1 VNTRERIEEQALLL
15 FSRQGFHETSVQ
27 EIAEAAEVN
36 EGTIFRLFNSKKDLF
51 REVIQKYASTA
62 NINLMDL
69 QLSLSMED
77 IRSDLRRMAHEYFQI
92 YFDKIHI
99 IRLSV
104 AGMIQFEELREFGY
118 LIIPSLEEHFKGY
131 LAEMEA
137 RKIIRVKDMDITVD
151 FFLSTLFTDVVQITV
166 LEKVEEYSQELA
178 GRIDE
183 AWKPRIEFFI
193 NNLIEIIDPKVL
205 DQLMS

>member
-1 VNTRERIEEQALLL
+1 MNTRERIEEQALLL

-51 REVIQKYASTA
+51 SEVVQKYASTH

-77 IRSDLRRMAHEYFQI
+77 IRSDLARIVHEYFRI
-92 YFDKIHI
+92 YFEKIHI

-104 AGMIQFEELREFGY
+104 AGMIQFEELRKFGY
-118 LIIPSLEEHFKGY
+118 LIIPILEEHFKSY

-137 RKIIRVKDMDITVD
+137 RKIIRVKDLDITTN
-151 FFLSTLFTDVVQITV
+151 FFLSTLFTEVVQITV
-166 LEKVEEYSQELA
+166 LEKGEEYTEDLA
-178 GRIDE
+178 DRMDAVWISRIDFVI
-183 AWKPRIEFFI
+183 R
-193 NNLIEIIDPKVL
+193 NLIEIIDPKVL
-205 DQLMS
+205 DQLS